1 MKIRLMLLCLSALAI
16 FTGLLVV
23 ANATQQSK
31 ERLIRRLPIE
41 ENEPVAITNIKVNDQ
56 SVSFDKKFSADDE
69 WLRSLVVTIK
79 NKSDKLILFASI
91 RLQFPRATDS
101 RDRISIYDVS
111 YGNVR
116 LRSQRP
122 TAEERLVGI
131 AAGETAVMQLSGQ
144 QVDSLKELLTATQY
158 PGSIET
164 VDLSLGNIIFADD
177 TMWYAGSQ
185 AQRDP
190 KDPSRW
196 VNSQYANS
204 KPQ

>member
-1 MKIRLMLLCLSALAI
+1 MKIRTATSGVTLIILVLCASY
-16 FTGLLVV
+16 TT
-23 ANATQQSK
+23 ATQQAT
-31 ERLIRRLPIE
+31 ERVIRRLPVE
-41 ENEPVAITNIKVNDQ
+41 ANEPIAITEIKVNDR
-56 SVSFDKKFSADDE
+56 SVSFDKKFNADDE

-91 RLQFPRATDS
+91 RLQFPRTTDS

-111 YGNVR
+111 HGNVG

-131 AAGETAVMQLSGQ
+131 APGETAVLQLSGQ
-144 QVDSLKELLTATQY
+144 QVVSLREFLTATQY
-158 PGSIET
+158 PASIET
-164 VDLSLGNIIFADD
+164 VNLSLGNIIFEDD
-177 TMWYAGSQ
+177 SMWYAGSQ